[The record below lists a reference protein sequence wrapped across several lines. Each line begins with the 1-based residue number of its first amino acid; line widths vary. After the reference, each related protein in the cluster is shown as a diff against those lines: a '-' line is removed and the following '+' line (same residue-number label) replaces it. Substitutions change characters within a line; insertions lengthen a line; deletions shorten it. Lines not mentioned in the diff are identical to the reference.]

1 MVRQVDLWIR
11 KGMVIDPARNLQ
23 EEADVFVQ
31 GNRIVDVPPGETV
44 TAKKII
50 DAAGLLVFPGLI
62 DNHAHVFWG
71 GTAIGIHPDSSCLP
85 QGVTTVVDQGSAGIN
100 NFDEFARSIMQ
111 FSQVRIFAYLH
122 AAPAGLATLPYSMEA
137 VNPKIFD
144 GEAIDRLF
152 RKYPHKLVGLKIR
165 QSREVVGDLGLSPLT
180 AMLDIANR
188 LEEKPRIVV
197 HTTNSPES
205 AEKIADLLRPN
216 DIFAHVYQ
224 GKGSTILD
232 ARGKV
237 LPAVRAAKKRGV
249 LFDTADGRGHYA
261 FSVAK
266 AALQDGFTPDI
277 LSTDLVKA
285 SAYDRSVFG
294 LPLILTKYLNM
305 GMPLYDIVKA
315 CTVTPAKTLNM
326 EGEIGSLAP
335 GAYADIAL
343 FKLKETKFAL
353 TDVFDKT
360 LPCQKLLLPQLTV
373 SDGQIVYANF
383 ATVEK

>member
-326 EGEIGSLAP
+326 EGEIGSLA
-335 GAYADIAL
+335 
-343 FKLKETKFAL
+343 
-353 TDVFDKT
+353 
-360 LPCQKLLLPQLTV
+360 
-373 SDGQIVYANF
+373 
-383 ATVEK
+383 